1 MKRQTLKLRLL
12 SAAVTIALLGG
23 AVNAY
28 NLYSGE
34 TVAQAQSVSAIQ
46 IVRDAKAQGLIGE
59 TIAGYLDVVNGQS
72 INAATRAAMSDIN
85 MRRRDEEY
93 RPIADRDELLTLEQ
107 VARAFG
113 EKLIAKTPK
122 GQYVLGEDGQWR
134 RK

>member
-23 AVNAY
+23 AVNAF

-46 IVRDAKAQGLIGE
+46 MVRDAKAQGLIGE

-85 MRRRDEEY
+85 IRRRDEEY
-93 RPIADRDELLTLEQ
+93 RPIAKRDGLTLEQ

-122 GQYVLGEDGQWR
+122 GQFVLGEDGQWR